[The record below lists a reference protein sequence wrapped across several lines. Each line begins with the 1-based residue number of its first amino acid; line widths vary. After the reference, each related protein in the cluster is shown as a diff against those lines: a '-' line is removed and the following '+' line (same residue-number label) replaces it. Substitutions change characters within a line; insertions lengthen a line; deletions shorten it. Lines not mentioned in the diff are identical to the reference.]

1 MAFKNQTNF
10 TAKIDGVD
18 IYGIKSKLDYKVNEL
33 DERMDVVQEA
43 LDYGDI
49 FYQEYFDK
57 YCNTNITADDV
68 LLSESNVVQSLESMA
83 NYILAKDPE
92 YNKTESSYFVREDR
106 MTDKMDKEDEFNRTD
121 SSLIEGRN
129 EGVYE
134 EPVNT
139 SNFKKQKKQMI
150 KPEDMRRNDEL
161 GEVLRDYGAFLDL
174 IQTYTKRNNVVGGKR
189 VQHLPGKKA
198 DLYVYTKHQ
207 SAVKDDMKICKDSMM
222 KTHGY
227 NLRYFSESTQPDY
240 SKIDMTNKEHLLG
253 SWIEYTDDR
262 VRSNGLLSFTA
273 TNDYQDDFN
282 CILIDVENLINKCE
296 LTDVEAWVLELYKKG
311 IKENS
316 IAKDLGVHNMTIA
329 RTLDKIADKVIEQAK
344 IQNKTI

>member
-18 IYGIKSKLDYKVNEL
+18 VYGIKSKLDYKVNEL
-33 DERMDVVQEA
+33 DERMDAVQEA
-43 LDYGDI
+43 LDYGDV

-92 YNKTESSYFVREDR
+92 YNKTESPYFANENELV
-106 MTDKMDKEDEFNRTD
+106 KKIYKEDEFNRTD
-121 SSLIEGRN
+121 SSLIEGKN
-129 EGVYE
+129 ESVYE
-134 EPVNT
+134 EPMNT
-139 SNFKKQKKQMI
+139 SNFKKQKKQKI
-150 KPEDMRRNDEL
+150 ERSDMRRNDEL
-161 GEVLRDYGAFLDL
+161 GAVLRDYGAFLDL
-174 IQTYTKRNNVVGGKR
+174 IQTYTKKNNGVGGER
-189 VQHLPGKKA
+189 VQHLKGKKA
-198 DLYVYTKHQ
+198 DRFVYSKHQ
-207 SAVKDDMKICKDSMM
+207 AAVKDDMLICKDSMM

-253 SWIEYTDDR
+253 SWVEYSEGK
-262 VRSNGLLSFTA
+262 VKSNGLLSFVA

-282 CILIDVENLINKCE
+282 CVLIDIENLVKKCE
-296 LTDVEAWVLELYKKG
+296 LTDFENEVLELHQKG
-311 IKENS
+311 MNYLA
-316 IAKDLGVHNMTIA
+316 IAKEVGVYDRKVDRALN
-329 RTLDKIADKVIEQAK
+329 KVADKVIEQAK

>member
-18 IYGIKSKLDYKVNEL
+18 VYGIKSKLDYKVNEL
-33 DERMDVVQEA
+33 DERMDAVQEA
-43 LDYGDI
+43 LDYGDV

-92 YNKTESSYFVREDR
+92 YNKTESSYFVLEDS
-106 MTDKMDKEDEFNRTD
+106 MTSKLDKEDEFNRTD
-121 SSLIEGRN
+121 SSLIEGKN
-129 EGVYE
+129 DTVYV
-134 EPVNT
+134 EPMNNT
-139 SNFKKQKKQMI
+139 NFKKQKKQSI
-150 KPEDMRRNDEL
+150 TAKDMRRNDEL
-161 GEVLRDYGAFLDL
+161 GAVLRDYGVFLDL
-174 IQTYTKRNNVVGGKR
+174 IQTYTKKNNGKNGER

-198 DLYVYTKHQ
+198 ELYVYTKHQ
-207 SAVKDDMKICKDSMM
+207 SAIKDDMRICKDSLM

-240 SKIDMTNKEHLLG
+240 SKIDITNKEHLLG
-253 SWIEYTDDR
+253 SWVQYSEGK
-262 VRSNGLLSFTA
+262 VKSNGLLSFTA
-273 TNDYQDDFN
+273 NNDYQDDFN
-282 CILIDVENLINKCE
+282 CILVDVENLVNKCE
-296 LTDVEAWVLELYKKG
+296 LSEMDYEVLELYKKG
-311 IKENS
+311 YKVSEITGDMNITK
-316 IAKDLGVHNMTIA
+316 GVANRA
-329 RTLDKIADKVIEQAK
+329 LNRVADKVIEQAK